1 MSTRLF
7 SVIVDSIEPHAIGR
21 WWAEALDW
29 PILFDL
35 ETVLVIAPAGLTG
48 SEGVPGLAFVP
59 VPEPKVTKNRV
70 HLDLASRD
78 AADYAAIV
86 ERLIAA
92 GATPTDVGQK
102 AEDPWTVLSDPEGN
116 EFCVLQPED
125 DREVEGSLIGVAMD
139 VRDPVALAD
148 FWAAA
153 TGRTV
158 VTHADD
164 WVALR
169 HPDGRMPDLDLLKV
183 DDPKTAKNR
192 LHFDVAPG
200 ADDDQAAEVER
211 MIALGATRIDVGQ
224 PPDAGFVVLA
234 DPVGNEFCILGPR

>member
-21 WWAEALDW
+21 WWAGALDW

-70 HLDLASRD
+70 HLDLSSRD
-78 AADYAAIV
+78 AGEYDAIV
-86 ERLIAA
+86 GRLRAA
-92 GATPTDVGQK
+92 GATPTDIGQK
-102 AEDPWTVLSDPEGN
+102 PEEPWTVLADPEGN
-116 EFCVLQPED
+116 EFCVLEPAESRVGD
-125 DREVEGSLIGVAMD
+125 GTLAAVVMD
-139 VRDPVALAD
+139 VLDPVGLAD

-158 VTHADD
+158 VAHDD
-164 WVALR
+164 GYVTLR
-169 HPDGRMPDLDLLKV
+169 HPDERMPDLDLLKV
-183 DDPKTAKNR
+183 DDPKLVKNR

-200 ADDDQAAEVER
+200 VDDDQGAEVER

-234 DPVGNEFCILGPR
+234 DPEGNELCILGPR